1 MEFPILF
8 VFYTDML
15 GNVLYAPLVDDA
27 YVKTMI
33 FQNLSWRF
41 TGFVYGHEELLE
53 LFGKS
58 DACLSNT
65 VDVRV
70 LAK

>member
-8 VFYTDML
+8 VFCTDML
-15 GNVLYAPLVDDA
+15 RNVLYAPLADDA

-58 DACLSNT
+58 DPCLSNT

-70 LAK
+70 LEK

>member
-15 GNVLYAPLVDDA
+15 GNVLYAPLADDA

-41 TGFVYGHEELLE
+41 AGFVYGHEELLE

-58 DACLSNT
+58 DPCLSNT